1 MEFDVK
7 VLLGSLAAL
16 VALLNYLPYVV
27 GVIKRTLHP
36 HAFSWIIFTIITATI
51 SAAQFSAGAGAGA
64 WATGATAITT
74 AVIAGFALRN
84 GGYRITRFDTVSLV
98 AALIA
103 IPVWI
108 LTDNPLL
115 AVIILTSIEVLGFL
129 PTYRK
134 AWLHPGDESQLA
146 FILTIIK
153 YVLALGAMEVYSL
166 TTTLFPVALIVLST
180 LLIVEIQWRRTSRKQ
195 A

>member
-1 MEFDVK
+1 MEFDLK
-7 VLLGSLAAL
+7 ILLGSLAAL

-27 GVIKRTLHP
+27 GVVRRTLHP

-51 SAAQFSAGAGAGA
+51 SVAQFSAGAGAGA